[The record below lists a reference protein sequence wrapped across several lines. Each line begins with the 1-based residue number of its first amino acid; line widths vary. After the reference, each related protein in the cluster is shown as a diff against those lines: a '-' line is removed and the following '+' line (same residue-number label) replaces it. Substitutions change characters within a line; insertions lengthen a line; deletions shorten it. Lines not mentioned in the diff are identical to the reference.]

1 MRTALTSAATQ
12 LVELFR
18 SHNFTAS
25 AIAHRLGT
33 GPHAALFRGEPAAVR
48 RVASDDTAFDF
59 FVRSFLLHDT
69 APASEWVRWLGQP
82 LVDALTTARSLEPN
96 GTSDDAL
103 DPTLRCVIDIR
114 PHVIAGHDR
123 WIFSDA
129 DATMA
134 GHIPGKDHVLGVGS
148 ASLSL
153 AQSVPSSPVK
163 SLLDVGTG
171 CGIQLLAQ
179 SDAAT
184 QLTGTDIHPRALDYA
199 EATCAAAGLQ
209 YADLLEGA
217 WFEPVRGRRYERIV
231 SNPPFVVGLPEVGHV
246 YRDSGL
252 SLDGASQLMI
262 SQAPEHLT
270 VGGTA
275 HLVAAWVHKE
285 GESWQQRVASWL
297 PDHGVVAWI
306 LQRDVVDPELYV
318 GTWLRDESLDP
329 RDPIVAEQATT
340 WLNFFHEQSVTG
352 IGFGYVAIQR
362 VGSLDDGSQP
372 SEVVAE
378 ELHHDF
384 SDPLGPEVEDYLVRS
399 AWLRNTTM
407 DDIAHSQLAV
417 RPGVAIEHVDVT
429 SDINSGFSPA
439 VVRVTRTDGPRWSHD
454 IDEHLAAILAGLN
467 PHGLNLEETASLY
480 FLSQGIDVSPVLMND
495 VIAAIVDLLR
505 HGIVLPSDLL
515 ELDTATH
522 GKAEA

>member
-69 APASEWVRWLGQP
+69 APASEWARWLGQP
-82 LVDALTTARSLEPN
+82 LVDALTTACSLEPY

-179 SDAAT
+179 SDAAA

-199 EATCAAAGLQ
+199 EATCTAAGLPH
-209 YADLLEGA
+209 ADLLEGA

-318 GTWLRDESLDP
+318 GTWLRVP
-329 RDPIVAEQATT
+329 
-340 WLNFFHEQSVTG
+340 
-352 IGFGYVAIQR
+352 
-362 VGSLDDGSQP
+362 GS
-372 SEVVAE
+372 A
-378 ELHHDF
+378 
-384 SDPLGPEVEDYLVRS
+384 
-399 AWLRNTTM
+399 
-407 DDIAHSQLAV
+407 
-417 RPGVAIEHVDVT
+417 
-429 SDINSGFSPA
+429 
-439 VVRVTRTDGPRWSHD
+439 
-454 IDEHLAAILAGLN
+454 
-467 PHGLNLEETASLY
+467 
-480 FLSQGIDVSPVLMND
+480 
-495 VIAAIVDLLR
+495 
-505 HGIVLPSDLL
+505 
-515 ELDTATH
+515 
-522 GKAEA
+522 